1 MCTVQAKARER
12 ERERERERDKSDH
25 CALIK
30 EFADKI
36 RDSANAVPTNR
47 NYTTELST
55 FGIIAGVNPAEVQ
68 WSGLALGPP
77 PT

>member
-1 MCTVQAKARER
+1 M
-12 ERERERERDKSDH
+12 H
-25 CALIK
+25 LIG
-30 EFADKI
+30 
-36 RDSANAVPTNR
+36 DSANAVPTNR

-55 FGIIAGVNPAEVQ
+55 FGIIAEVNPAEVQ

>member
-1 MCTVQAKARER
+1 MGPAALLARR
-12 ERERERERDKSDH
+12 MDRFLVNKNVH
-25 CALIK
+25 NNNK
-30 EFADKI
+30 

-47 NYTTELST
+47 NYTTELSA